1 MRNPFKA
8 SGGCIKMN
16 RKVLLLVTMAMLVS
30 VMPLYGQFAGPGSSV
45 PVNVDVKSI
54 LANPVDDTWVT
65 LKGHILEKVG
75 RKYYMFSDGTG
86 QIRLDIDNKY
96 FPAGVTITPKTLIQ
110 ISGEVDVEY
119 HRSPEIDVK
128 HIVVLPEGGAG
139 SPSPGRFESK

>member
-1 MRNPFKA
+1 
-8 SGGCIKMN
+8 MN
-16 RKVLLLVTMAMLVS
+16 KKVLLVIMAMLVS
-30 VMPLYGQFAGPGSSV
+30 VMPLYGQFAGPGSPV

-54 LANPVDDTWVT
+54 LANPVDDTLVT

-139 SPSPGRFESK
+139 STSPGRFESK

>member
-30 VMPLYGQFAGPGSSV
+30 VLPLYGQFAGPGSAA
-45 PVNVDVKSI
+45 PVIVDVKSI

-75 RKYYMFSDGTG
+75 RKNYMFSDGTG
-86 QIRLDIDNKY
+86 QIPLEIDNKY
-96 FPAGVTITPKTLIQ
+96 FPSGVTITPKTLIQ
-110 ISGEVDVEY
+110 ISGELDVEY

-128 HIVVLPEGGAG
+128 NIVVLPEGGAG

>member
-1 MRNPFKA
+1 
-8 SGGCIKMN
+8 MN

-96 FPAGVTITPKTLIQ
+96 FPAGVTIKILSGLSANLRYGWSAQRPASARGMSCSRVQLRQNRDGTARSKT
-110 ISGEVDVEY
+110 S
-119 HRSPEIDVK
+119 
-128 HIVVLPEGGAG
+128 
-139 SPSPGRFESK
+139 